1 MALDPAPPSQSRK
14 RVEQTT
20 WIGRA
25 PLAAFVCKCLPIL
38 TPISSGTLQSA
49 VSAFLCSANALS
61 PSVSAV
67 SLPPN
72 PTAVM
77 PPKDSANKAAVA
89 LRPPL
94 PRKCKSAISK
104 TSNPR
109 PQSSSKRR
117 GRRAMATAPALP
129 PPGGE
134 ANDSAAP
141 SPDDDG
147 WAPWPSD
154 RGLTKDEYKK
164 VVDERLRIFY
174 LGVFEFH
181 TDIHRLYTAGEWKS
195 LESAISMMKYH
206 FVKTVD
212 WDTLD
217 AETQEGLTRWA
228 PKAKEYLETV
238 PGSQSR

>member
-1 MALDPAPPSQSRK
+1 
-14 RVEQTT
+14 
-20 WIGRA
+20 
-25 PLAAFVCKCLPIL
+25 
-38 TPISSGTLQSA
+38 
-49 VSAFLCSANALS
+49 
-61 PSVSAV
+61 
-67 SLPPN
+67 
-72 PTAVM
+72 
-77 PPKDSANKAAVA
+77 
-89 LRPPL
+89 
-94 PRKCKSAISK
+94 
-104 TSNPR
+104 
-109 PQSSSKRR
+109 
-117 GRRAMATAPALP
+117 MATAPALP

>member
-1 MALDPAPPSQSRK
+1 MPTYFDPYFFRHAAVCRVGLSLLCQRTLTVCLSCLPAPQPYCRDALQGLRKQERHCAAATVAAQVQIRHLQDIQSPATIILETPRSTRHGNSP
-14 RVEQTT
+14 RV
-20 WIGRA
+20 A
-25 PLAAFVCKCLPIL
+25 
-38 TPISSGTLQSA
+38 
-49 VSAFLCSANALS
+49 
-61 PSVSAV
+61 
-67 SLPPN
+67 
-72 PTAVM
+72 
-77 PPKDSANKAAVA
+77 
-89 LRPPL
+89 
-94 PRKCKSAISK
+94 
-104 TSNPR
+104 
-109 PQSSSKRR
+109 
-117 GRRAMATAPALP
+117 